1 MGIEADDQDQQHN
14 VDDPQNA
21 GNDQDIDTGAGKD
34 EGGKPDG
41 DGKGK
46 PGEADDGEV
55 EVVLTGDSPTPDD
68 GKGKPGLGRRQRKL
82 LERNDR
88 LKQELSQADQAKEA
102 LAAENRLLRMQMQQ
116 RQQQEGK
123 QPDKAPTLAECG
135 YDEDVFAQKMQDYLS
150 GTSRSAL
157 SDELKKYEQR
167 QLQQQ
172 FERNRASALEAHYE
186 RADKLKVPD
195 YDVAEEKAVEALGRD
210 FVADVAARLPDSE
223 VVLYF
228 LGKNPGKAREIAELA
243 KRDPALAAVAIGE
256 LKAGLKVQPKG
267 AKTNTPEPDTPA
279 GGGGASTSSA
289 WQRKLDKAVEHANR
303 TGNMDEVSRIRREA
317 AKAGVKLT

>member
-1 MGIEADDQDQQHN
+1 MGIEAEDQDQQDS
-14 VDDPQNA
+14 VDDPKKVVE
-21 GNDQDIDTGAGKD
+21 DQDIDTGADKGK
-34 EGGKPDG
+34 GGKPEG
-41 DGKGK
+41 DGNGAASDSD
-46 PGEADDGEV
+46 ADEV
-55 EVVLTGDSPTPDD
+55 EVVLTGDSPAPDD

-88 LKQELSQADQAKEA
+88 LKQEVSQAEQAKEA

-123 QPDKAPTLAECG
+123 QPEKAPTLAECG
-135 YDEDVFAQKMQDYLS
+135 YDEEVFAQKMQDYMS

-157 SDELKKYEQR
+157 SEELKKYEHR

-195 YDVAEEKAVEALGRD
+195 YDVAEEKAMELLGRD

-228 LGKNPGKAREIAELA
+228 LGKNPGKAREIADLA
-243 KRDPALAAVAIGE
+243 ARDPALAAVAIGE
-256 LKAGLKVQPKG
+256 LKAGLRVQPKG
-267 AKTNTPEPDTPA
+267 AKTNPPEPDTPA
-279 GGGGASTSSA
+279 GGGGASTASA
-289 WQRKLDKAVEHANR
+289 WQRKLDKAVETANR
-303 TGNMDEVSRIRREA
+303 TGNMDDVTRIRREA